1 MVCYMKDFGEQGY
14 FLDFPSKFIS
24 PDGRSLW
31 LCYSANFSPGWNGV
45 KLAVN
50 PPEGRYGLCLL
61 EVKLLTTEAANKM
74 RRGARVV
81 APPGGRDLCMLATP
95 PYALRWISPVR
106 ATAVG

>member
-74 RRGARVV
+74 RRGARSE
-81 APPGGRDLCMLATP
+81 RQ
-95 PYALRWISPVR
+95 
-106 ATAVG
+106 